1 MMPWWEKVIIKD
13 LFFRRVME
21 DAEVA
26 SMRVRM
32 KAERSENGRGHL
44 CSKGAVVP
52 GAGGTALCN
61 TRG

>member
-1 MMPWWEKVIIKD
+1 MRPWWEKVIIKD
-13 LFFRRVME
+13 LLLRRVME

-26 SMRVRM
+26 SMGGGM
-32 KAERSENGRGHL
+32 KAGRSENGRGHL